1 MKNLQRGLKK
11 GEKFVDG
18 GRVFV
23 VDEVLDGNRYISHV
37 VAEEVKNKASEK
49 ELKEL
54 DVITSEEEKETLE
67 EKIELPEEN
76 KEVIEEEVLEEEREE
91 NTEKVLEEKTS
102 EESAESVEEE
112 AVNRDDSSKL
122 DQKDYEQLSKN
133 ELLELCE
140 KIGIEANTKMKKT
153 EIIEMLVNM
162 PE

>member
-11 GEKFVDG
+11 GEKFTDG

-76 KEVIEEEVLEEEREE
+76 EEVIEEEVLEEKLEE
-91 NTEKVLEEKTS
+91 NTEEVLEEEAS
-102 EESAESVEEE
+102 EESVEEE
-112 AVNRDDSSKL
+112 AENRDDSSKL

-140 KIGIEANTKMKKT
+140 KLGIEANAKMKKP

>member
-11 GEKFVDG
+11 GEKFTDG

-76 KEVIEEEVLEEEREE
+76 EEVIEEEVLEEKLEE
-91 NTEKVLEEKTS
+91 NTEEVLEEEASK
-102 EESAESVEEE
+102 ESVEEKV
-112 AVNRDDSSKL
+112 VNRDDSSKL

>member
-11 GEKFVDG
+11 GEKFTDG

-76 KEVIEEEVLEEEREE
+76 EEVIEEEVLEEKLEE
-91 NTEKVLEEKTS
+91 NTEEVLEEEAS
-102 EESAESVEEE
+102 EESVEEE